1 MRKIVDKKTQFS
13 DSSLRVLIDKIHR
26 GDDETDICGLKG
38 SSKAF
43 IASLLFRNTEKT
55 ILFIT
60 PSCKESL
67 DAFRD
72 LSFFLG
78 EEDVLLFPPWDI
90 VHPDDT
96 LSRKRFSTI
105 IPRQFPSEMTETG
118 TD

>member
-78 EEDVLLFPPWDI
+78 EEDVLLFPRGI
-90 VHPDDT
+90 
-96 LSRKRFSTI
+96 LSIRMIHSPGKMKMPPGGRVFC
-105 IPRQFPSEMTETG
+105 RNF
-118 TD
+118 